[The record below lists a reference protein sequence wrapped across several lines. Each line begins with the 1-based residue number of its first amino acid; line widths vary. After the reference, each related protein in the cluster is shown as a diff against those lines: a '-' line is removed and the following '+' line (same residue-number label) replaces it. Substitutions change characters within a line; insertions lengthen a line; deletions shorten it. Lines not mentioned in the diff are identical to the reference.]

1 MKRITFLVLSIAG
14 LCFTAAAQADI
25 HKIDFKNFTYQ
36 PYCAGEDTK
45 SIHVKNGEYSKATQE
60 DGFVDHFYFN
70 IMDVTYGD
78 VTGDGEDDAMILSV
92 CNTGGTGNFTEGFVY
107 TMKAGKPALLARVPG
122 GDRADGGLRSITV
135 ENGLLVVEYNDPEK
149 AAGACCPEG
158 VAIQKM
164 RVSGSKV
171 IDVGSPIKRELYPK
185 ERIAFT
191 KGTNGKTWT
200 ITIKPNDR
208 KRYMLGAR
216 AGQTMAVSFTGEP
229 DVDLRLLEDESAEVT
244 QGQHR
249 LDAVL
254 KRSGD
259 YTLEVSNYN
268 DKPVTVSLSVRIR

>member
-1 MKRITFLVLSIAG
+1 MRFL
-14 LCFTAAAQADI
+14 Q
-25 HKIDFKNFTYQ
+25 
-36 PYCAGEDTK
+36 
-45 SIHVKNGEYSKATQE
+45 
-60 DGFVDHFYFN
+60 
-70 IMDVTYGD
+70 
-78 VTGDGEDDAMILSV
+78 
-92 CNTGGTGNFTEGFVY
+92 
-107 TMKAGKPALLARVPG
+107 
-122 GDRADGGLRSITV
+122 
-135 ENGLLVVEYNDPEK
+135 
-149 AAGACCPEG
+149 
-158 VAIQKM
+158 
-164 RVSGSKV
+164 SGSKV